1 MQKVTPECRTKYKVT
16 IRPGFSVAVTEI
28 RNLHP
33 SLILPWFCH
42 SFLFFQFYSVF
53 LIISCRMETCL
64 DVLRDLPKEDEETV
78 LRMVQLRVKKYLRY
92 KNVCK
97 MFIVLIVI

>member
-1 MQKVTPECRTKYKVT
+1 
-16 IRPGFSVAVTEI
+16 
-28 RNLHP
+28 
-33 SLILPWFCH
+33 
-42 SFLFFQFYSVF
+42 
-53 LIISCRMETCL
+53 METCL

>member
-16 IRPGFSVAVTEI
+16 IRPGFSVAVTKI
-28 RNLHP
+28 RDLIP
-33 SLILPWFCH
+33 SLIRPRFCH

-64 DVLRDLPKEDEETV
+64 DILRDPPNENIATV
-78 LRMVQLRVKKYLRY
+78 LRMVQ
-92 KNVCK
+92 
-97 MFIVLIVI
+97 